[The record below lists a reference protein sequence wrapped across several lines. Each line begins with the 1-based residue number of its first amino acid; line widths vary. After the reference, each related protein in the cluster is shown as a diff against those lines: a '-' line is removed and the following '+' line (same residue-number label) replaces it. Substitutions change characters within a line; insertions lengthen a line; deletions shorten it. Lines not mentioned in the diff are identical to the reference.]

1 MSRLNSMVAGSGAGV
16 TAGAAGVPGGT
27 DCAACITVAHSTSP
41 RAPVHRETRE
51 ILILPENLLIK
62 SNPSEFD
69 LGQGPVG
76 IRRKVGS
83 DDPHA
88 RDLQRLMIGPL

>member
-1 MSRLNSMVAGSGAGV
+1 MSRLNSMVAGSGTGV
-16 TAGAAGVPGGT
+16 AAGAAGVTGGT

-41 RAPVHRETRE
+41 IAPVHREARE

-69 LGQGPVG
+69 LGQTSSKAPV
-76 IRRKVGS
+76 VANEAS
-83 DDPHA
+83 F
-88 RDLQRLMIGPL
+88 RL